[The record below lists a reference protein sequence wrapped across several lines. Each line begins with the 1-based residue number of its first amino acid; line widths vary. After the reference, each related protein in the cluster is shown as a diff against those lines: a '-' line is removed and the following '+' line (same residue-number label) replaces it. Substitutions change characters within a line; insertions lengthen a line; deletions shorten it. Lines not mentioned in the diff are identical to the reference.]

1 MNLLLRFYDPQ
12 QGEVLLDG
20 KEVKSLNVRWLRNQ
34 IGYVGQ
40 EPTLFSGSVSEN
52 IARGRVQKEGISL
65 KESLAAQSA
74 IAAERK
80 PVDIENGGEL
90 RSAIA
95 VDDDIIDATK
105 VSNAYSFISAFT
117 KGFETDVG
125 EGSVMVSGGQ
135 KQRIAIARALVRKPA
150 VLLLD
155 EATSALDTESE
166 QLIQQALDNLHKSRS
181 QTTIIIAHRLSTIKN
196 ADKIVV
202 LDAGQVVETGTHDEL
217 LKNEHGLYSKL
228 WAKQTGNTNH

>member
-1 MNLLLRFYDPQ
+1 MNLLLRFYDPLR
-12 QGEVLLDG
+12 GEVLFDG

-65 KESLAAQSA
+65 KESLAQ
-74 IAAERK
+74 AAVDSK
-80 PVDIENGGEL
+80 TLDIESGGEM
-90 RSAIA
+90 RSAA
-95 VDDDIIDATK
+95 KVDDDIIDATK

-117 KGFETDVG
+117 NGFETDVG

-202 LDAGQVVETGTHDEL
+202 LDAGQVMEIGTHDEL
-217 LKNEHGLYSKL
+217 LKNEQGLYSKL
-228 WAKQTGNTNH
+228 WAKQTGNTNN